1 MLGRDGFD
9 QAVLPQPEFPQPEF
23 PQFELP
29 QFELPQPV
37 LPQPVLAEA
46 IVPRW
51 EWDAMRGPACAAVPF
66 LVSARA
72 V

>member
-1 MLGRDGFD
+1 VLGRDGFD